1 MGKHQQGSAL
11 LLVIM
16 VVAVFLGLLAF
27 TLDRGTTLFKSVHQ
41 SSLEE
46 MALNLAEAGLE
57 FAVHKIMTSEGD
69 FSGED
74 EVVFNT
80 GRFSTSINRLRSSG
94 TIEIN
99 SRGIAASQSQ
109 NNAVQRTLKVVISVD
124 KEGTEVSPLM
134 HSREEV
140 M

>member
-1 MGKHQQGSAL
+1 MRRQERGSAL

-27 TLDRGTTLFKSVHQ
+27 MLDRGTSLFKSVHQ
-41 SSLEE
+41 TSQEDV
-46 MALNLAEAGLE
+46 AFQLAEAGLE
-57 FAVHKIMTSEGD
+57 FAVHKIMSSEED

-74 EVVFNT
+74 EVVFKT
-80 GRFSTSINRLRSSG
+80 GRFSTSITRLRPSG
-94 TIEIN
+94 TIEIY
-99 SRGIAASQSQ
+99 SRGIATNQSR
-109 NNAVQRTLKVVISVD
+109 NAAVQRSLKMVVSID
-124 KEGTEVSPLM
+124 KEGSERSPVM